1 MPKQTTIAKAETAL
15 ELLAQRM
22 GLELV
27 DVQLSG
33 RTGEVF
39 LSICI
44 DKQGG
49 LSLDDCEKFHKQA
62 LPLVEGVAY
71 DYLECSSPGL
81 DRLLKK
87 QRDFQRFS
95 GQPVQARLF
104 AARDGKKEFTGVL
117 TDVTAQGFSL
127 SGPAGKDAFTY
138 KECAQVRLYVDYDAE
153 LAKGESK

>member
-1 MPKQTTIAKAETAL
+1 LNFWRSAWAL
-15 ELLAQRM
+15 K
-22 GLELV
+22 LV

-104 AARDGKKEFTGVL
+104 AARDGKKELTGVL
-117 TDVTAQGFSL
+117 TDVTAQVSHI
-127 SGPAGKDAFTY
+127 PALRARTPLPIRNV
-138 KECAQVRLYVDYDAE
+138 AQVRL
-153 LAKGESK
+153 

>member
-49 LSLDDCEKFHKQA
+49 LNLDDCEKFHKQA

-81 DRLLKK
+81 DRPIKK
-87 QRDFQRFS
+87 QRDFERFS
-95 GQPVQARLF
+95 GRDISVRLF
-104 AARDGKKEFTGVL
+104 AAKKGAKEFTGTL
-117 TDVTAQGFSL
+117 CDVTAQGFAL
-127 SGPAGKDAFTY
+127 VLGGEKIEFTY
-138 KECAQVRLYVDYDAE
+138 KECAQARLYVDYEAE